1 MLQNIPLFIV
11 NLLLFASFAA
21 AFLTI
26 FFFTYVKNIEKEI
39 VINNTKYITDSLI
52 DNYTILLG
60 KDQKEYIAKL
70 LDNIDINDL
79 TNEDK
84 KVIDENKKLFNK
96 TIKIL
101 IIGLII
107 VLIVTFI
114 ICSKYNIKYTDV
126 VIKNLI
132 LMVFI
137 GIVEFIFLK
146 YFIRNYLSANIN
158 YVKSELIKTIY

>member
-1 MLQNIPLFIV
+1 MLENIPLFIV

-39 VINNTKYITDSLI
+39 VVNNVTYITDNLI

-70 LDNIDINDL
+70 LDNININDMSK
-79 TNEDK
+79 EDQN
-84 KVIDENKKLFNK
+84 VIDKNKKLFNK

-101 IIGLII
+101 VIGLII
-107 VLIVTFI
+107 ILIITFI

-126 VIKNLI
+126 LIKNFVLLI
-132 LMVFI
+132 FI
-137 GIVEFIFLK
+137 GIVEFVFLK
-146 YFIRNYLSANIN
+146 YFIKNYLSANIN
-158 YVKSELIKTIY
+158 FVKSELVKTIY